1 MRISL
6 SNTLRKIALAFM
18 LSAILAGTAAFAQV
32 KLPKVSPLAVP
43 QVSGN
48 FLEQTGAQPHFAR
61 FNKMP
66 AGVLSALRAAA
77 PTGAAASSRTIPF
90 FMGAFLFNGTSH
102 PYFMVGNDPQR
113 GNETRINTAVIPL
126 NFFFDEWL
134 DSSGK
139 HISIKVASV
148 LDQAL
153 TSPNFVK
160 SAYSNG
166 FGQFGD
172 AVQRAEFFSVMK
184 DSWHTTLN
192 RPRLITPVTIAVPFG
207 QSQVF
212 QLPDGSFMATLSA
225 DFFESQLSTILQ
237 LAGQKPQ
244 EFPILLSKNVFL
256 YAGDPANCCILG
268 FHSAYDVSA
277 AGHPAVQT
285 FAWASWTSEG
295 IFSSFSDVTPL
306 SHEISEWMNDPFVSN
321 TVPAWQ
327 SPNGHDCTGKLS
339 SGDPTEVFANSVFPI
354 TLHGFPYHPQNEALL
369 PWFAREDPSSA
380 FRGAYSYPDTSLLTE
395 AAQDCQ

>member
-1 MRISL
+1 MYPSL
-6 SNTLRKIALAFM
+6 SASLRKIAL
-18 LSAILAGTAAFAQV
+18 LPVLLASFLASTTWAQLQPI
-32 KLPKVSPLAVP
+32 KASPLAVP

-48 FLEQTGAQPHFAR
+48 FLEQTGARPHFAR
-61 FNKMP
+61 FNKIP
-66 AGVLSALRAAA
+66 SGLISALRTPG
-77 PTGAAASSRTIPF
+77 PTTPSRAIPF
-90 FMGAFLFNGTSH
+90 FTGAFFFNGSTH
-102 PYFMVGNDPQR
+102 PYFMAGNDPQR
-113 GNETRINTAVIPL
+113 GGETRISTAAIPL
-126 NFFFDEWL
+126 NFYFDEWL
-134 DSSGK
+134 DSNGK
-139 HISIKVASV
+139 HITIKVASV
-148 LDQAL
+148 LDKTLA
-153 TSPNFVK
+153 SPNFVK
-160 SAYSNG
+160 SAFSNG

-192 RPRLITPVTIAVPFG
+192 RPRLLTPVTITVPFG

-244 EFPILLSKNVFL
+244 EFPMLLSKNVFL
-256 YAGDPANCCILG
+256 YAGDPSNCCILG
-268 FHSAYDVSA
+268 FHSAYDVSTQ
-277 AGHPAVQT
+277 GHPAVQT
-285 FAWASWTSEG
+285 FAWASWASEG
-295 IFSSFSDVTPL
+295 IFSSFSDITPL

-327 SPNGHDCTGKLS
+327 SPNGRDCQGKLS

-354 TLHGFPYHPQNEALL
+354 TLHGFTYHPQNEALL
-369 PWFAREDPSSA
+369 PWFAREDPSTA

-395 AAQDCQ
+395 AAQDCAQ